1 MLKKYNLPLI
11 ILPITIFVF
20 GFITLLSTS
29 PSLVKNHI
37 LFFVVGVAFY
47 FVFAVVDYSVY
58 KYIWKQAYV
67 LGALL
72 LFITILFAEFRS
84 GSARWLA
91 LGSINFQTS
100 EFAKLVL
107 IISVSAYITEHW
119 QNLNSLKTITYISVM
134 TALYVLLIFMQPDLG
149 TSLVVMALVG
159 GILFYAGLK
168 KIYVLVSVLLLGVF
182 SAPLWGMLKEYQKRR
197 ITVFLNPQLDVL
209 GSGYN
214 VIQSI
219 IAIGSGGL
227 SGKGFGQG
235 TQANLKFL
243 PAYWTDFIFA
253 SFAEEWG
260 FLGVLLFISIFA
272 FFLFWILKTANEV
285 KDVYGKL
292 LCMGVFMVFF
302 TQFTV
307 NVGMNLGI
315 MPVTGVTL
323 PLVSYGGSSMLF
335 SMSMIGMVHNIWQKN
350 ETRT

>member
-11 ILPITIFVF
+11 ILPLIIFVF

-29 PSLVKNHI
+29 PSLVKNHL
-37 LFFVVGVAFY
+37 LFFVIGIVFY
-47 FVFAVVDYSVY
+47 IIFASIDYSTY
-58 KYIWKQAYV
+58 KYIWKHAYV
-67 LGALL
+67 VGAIL
-72 LFITILFAEFRS
+72 LFVTIVFAEFRS

-91 LGSINFQTS
+91 LGPLNFQTS
-100 EFAKLVL
+100 EFAKLIL
-107 IISVSAYITEHW
+107 IVSISSYIVEQR
-119 QNLNSLKTITYISVM
+119 QNLNSVKSLVYIVSMTI
-134 TALYVLLIFMQPDLG
+134 LYVFLIFMQPDLG
-149 TSLVVMALVG
+149 TSLVLVSLAA

-168 KIYVLVSVLLLGVF
+168 KLYILVSVLLMGVF
-182 SAPLWGMLKEYQKRR
+182 SAPLWGLLKDYQKRR

-227 SGKGFGQG
+227 NGKGFGQG

-260 FLGVLLFISIFA
+260 FIGVFIFITIFV
-272 FFLFWILKTANEV
+272 FFLFWILKIANET

-335 SMSMIGMVHNIWQKN
+335 SMSMIGLLHNIWQKN
-350 ETRT
+350 ETII

>member
-11 ILPITIFVF
+11 ILPIIIFVF
-20 GFITLLSTS
+20 GYITLLSTS
-29 PSLVKNHI
+29 PSLIKNYV
-37 LFFVVGVAFY
+37 LFFVIGLVFY
-47 FVFAVVDYSVY
+47 FIFASIDYSVY
-58 KYIWKQAYV
+58 KYIWKHVYV
-67 LGALL
+67 LAAVL
-72 LFITILFAEFRS
+72 LFVTFLFAEFRS
-84 GSARWLA
+84 GSARWLT
-91 LGSINFQTS
+91 LGPINFQTS
-100 EFAKLVL
+100 EFAKIVL
-107 IISVSAYITEHW
+107 IISLSAYISEHW
-119 QNLNSLKTITYISVM
+119 QDLNSAKTLLFVAMM
-134 TALYVLLIFMQPDLG
+134 TLLYMVLIFMQPDLG
-149 TSLVVMALVG
+149 TSLVIIALAV

-168 KIYVLVSVLLLGVF
+168 KIYILIATLLLGIF
-182 SAPLWGMLKEYQKRR
+182 SAPLWGMLKDYQQRR
-197 ITVFLNPQLDVL
+197 ITVFLNPQLDIL

-219 IAIGSGGL
+219 IAIGSGGV

-260 FLGVLLFISIFA
+260 FLGVFIFISVFT
-272 FFLFWILKTANEV
+272 FFLFWILKTANETT
-285 KDVYGKL
+285 DLFGKL
-292 LCMGVFMVFF
+292 LCMGIFMVFF

-335 SMSMIGMVHNIWQKN
+335 SMSMIGIVHNIWSKN
-350 ETRT
+350 DPMI